1 MTWTLADL
9 GWNEKIQQD
18 FDAVNDGT
26 LTLARVVRENRGEYV
41 VCGGELVAIA
51 RLPGIERLGKMDS
64 AAYPT
69 VGDWLALE
77 KVENSD
83 DYLVRSFLPR
93 ASLFERKAV
102 GEGTRHQS
110 IVANFDTLFL
120 VTGLDLDFN
129 TARIQRYL
137 SLAWNSRK
145 ELVIVLNKSDLRDDL
160 DEILT
165 EVRKVAGEVPVH
177 AVSAH
182 DESTLECLFEYLGQ
196 GRTVALL
203 GSSGVGKSSLVNAF
217 LGEDLLL
224 TQQNRAADGRGLHT
238 TTWRELQPIPTGG
251 VLIDLPGMRELQL
264 TGDGDGVEKTFE
276 DVEELMTQCKFRN
289 CKHDGEPG
297 CAIDAALKDG
307 TLEVSRYKQFLKL
320 SQEHIVAK
328 ARREARDKA
337 IAARR
342 RQINVKEGV
351 AKKGKT
357 RRSKN
362 ANRSRDLLD
371 GAND

>member
-1 MTWTLADL
+1 MTWTLADI
-9 GWNEKIQQD
+9 GWNETVQQN

-41 VCGGELVAIA
+41 VCGGALVAIA

-93 ASLFERKAV
+93 SSLFERKAV
-102 GEGTRHQS
+102 GDGTRHQS

-137 SLAWNSRK
+137 SLAWNSRR
-145 ELVIVLNKSDLRDDL
+145 ELVIVLNKSDLRVDL
-160 DEILT
+160 EEILVA
-165 EVRKVAGEVPVH
+165 VRKVAGEVPVH

-182 DESTLECLFEYLGQ
+182 DRSTLDCLFEYVGP
-196 GRTVALL
+196 GKTVALL
-203 GSSGVGKSSLVNAF
+203 GSSGVGKSSLVNA
-217 LGEDLLL
+217 LIGDDLLP
-224 TQQNRAADGRGLHT
+224 TQQNRAADGRGRHT
-238 TTWRELQPIPTGG
+238 TTWRELQPLEGGG

-264 TGDGDGVEKTFE
+264 TGEGDGVEKTFE

-289 CKHDGEPG
+289 CRHDGEPG
-297 CAIDAALKDG
+297 CAIEAAIKDG
-307 TLEVSRYKQFLKL
+307 SLAVSRYAQFLKL
-320 SQEHIVAK
+320 SQEQAEAK

-357 RRSKN
+357 KRAKN
-362 ANRSRDLLD
+362 ANRSRDLID